1 VTYYLNNSR
10 CVRSPCGRLVFL
22 RNLKCAS
29 TYYSFLLQKN
39 GWVEQ
44 SPSTIDWDNDYVFS
58 FIMDP
63 YVRHIKGL
71 VEDLTWQGIEKPLID
86 LMSRQFWLN
95 LPWIG
100 DHSMPM
106 TIRLGDKA
114 DKIDWIPI
122 DVDGVSSQ
130 DELNKL
136 LAKFDISITWY
147 EGIFRRESDPYKKD
161 LYKKI
166 SYMSPYK
173 DLLLRELTGDYR
185 LYESVVAKYKNDNTN

>member
-1 VTYYLNNSR
+1 MTFYLNRSE
-10 CVRSPCGRLVFL
+10 CTRSPCGKLVFL

-29 TYYSFLLQKN
+29 TYHSFLLQKN
-39 GWVEQ
+39 GWTKQ
-44 SPSTIDWDNDYVFS
+44 SASTIDWDKDYVFS
-58 FIMDP
+58 FIMNP

-71 VEDLTWQGIEKPLID
+71 VEDLTWQGIEKPLVD

-106 TIRLGDKA
+106 TLRIGDKV

-122 DVDGVSSQ
+122 DIEGVSSQ
-130 DELNKL
+130 DLLNNL
-136 LAKFDISITWY
+136 LAKFNISIVWY
-147 EGIFRRESDPYKKD
+147 GDIPKYESDPYKKE

-166 SYMSPYK
+166 SFMSPYK
-173 DLLLRELTGDYR
+173 DLLLREFTGDYK
-185 LYESVVAKYKNDNTN
+185 LYDSVVAKYKNDNTN